1 MFRKAYRQEITVLR
15 RAFDRWGIFGFFKEK
30 SLLIKEEDHGVR
42 EVYFLSTALERIVS
56 VQQPVHAGLK
66 IGELKKSFL
75 PSMQGADI
83 IARMS
88 KKFPYIVVN
97 EVAEKII
104 LYGRNVLGQSILE
117 TAENLKENEIV
128 LLLNINKEPIGIGR
142 TKFSGYSLLQE
153 NKSTV
158 DTLVDAGYYLR
169 SEGQ

>member
-1 MFRKAYRQEITVLR
+1 MFRKASRQELTVLR
-15 RAFDRWGIFGFFKEK
+15 RAFDRWGIFGFFEEK
-30 SLLIKEEDHGVR
+30 TLLIKEDNGVR

-56 VQQPVHAGLK
+56 VQQPMHAGLM

-88 KKFPYIVVN
+88 KKFPYIIVN
-97 EVAEKII
+97 EIAEKII

-128 LLLNINKEPIGIGR
+128 LMLNINKELIGIGR

-158 DTLVDAGYYLR
+158 DTLVDAGSYLR
-169 SEGQ
+169 NEGQ

>member
-1 MFRKAYRQEITVLR
+1 MFRKASRQELTVLR

-30 SLLIKEEDHGVR
+30 SLLIKYNGVR

-56 VQQPVHAGLK
+56 VQQPMHAGLMV
-66 IGELKKSFL
+66 GELKKSFL

-88 KKFPYIVVN
+88 KKFPYIIVN

-117 TAENLKENEIV
+117 MAENLEENEIV

>member
-1 MFRKAYRQEITVLR
+1 MFRKASRQELTVLR

-30 SLLIKEEDHGVR
+30 SLLIKDNGVVR

-56 VQQPVHAGLK
+56 VQQPMHAGLMV
-66 IGELKKSFL
+66 GELKKSFL

-88 KKFPYIVVN
+88 KKFPYIIVN

-117 TAENLKENEIV
+117 MAENLKENEIV

-169 SEGQ
+169 SEDQ

>member
-1 MFRKAYRQEITVLR
+1 MFRKASRQELTALR

-30 SLLIKEEDHGVR
+30 SLLIKDNGVVR

-56 VQQPVHAGLK
+56 VQQPMHAGLMV
-66 IGELKKSFL
+66 GELKKSFL

-88 KKFPYIVVN
+88 KKFPYIIVN

-117 TAENLKENEIV
+117 MAENLKENEIV